1 MFQPPMFYDHI
12 NAKQSQ
18 VSPSTMKVH
27 NTGLYRQ
34 FQRYLI
40 QEAMSPFKFTF
51 PKTWSRDYTLY
62 VLYLWGYFAIFNT
75 DKFGIISQQ
84 CGLHGYDVFYRPTH
98 CVITNPLFRQTF
110 YPRIGRD
117 CVLIKLQPDYGGVM
131 DIVSYY
137 AEMMAL
143 CAESV
148 AVNLVN
154 SKLSYVF
161 FTNGAKEAEEA
172 KKIYDQVGSGEPA
185 VVVDKKFQ
193 NEDGTKAWELFD
205 QNLKNSYIASDILS
219 DMKKIKAMFDT
230 DIGIPNTNTDKKE
243 RMIQSEVM
251 SNNVETL
258 SKCELWYDELQA
270 RFEEAR
276 QMFGFSKEELNVEWR
291 FDLANGGGLNA
302 RDALNLGT
310 VPTRTNVVR

>member
-1 MFQPPMFYDHI
+1 MQAPMFYDHI
-12 NAKQSQ
+12 NAKESMA
-18 VSPSTMKVH
+18 SPSTMKVH

-34 FQRYLI
+34 FQRYLL

-51 PKTWSRDYTLY
+51 PETWAKDYVLY

-75 DKFGIISQQ
+75 DKFGVIPQQ

-98 CVITNPLFRQTF
+98 CIITNPLFRETY
-110 YPRIGRD
+110 YPKIGKD
-117 CVLIKLQPDYGGVM
+117 CTLIKLQPDYGGIM

-143 CAESV
+143 CSESV

-161 FTNGAKEAEEA
+161 FTQGAKEAEEV
-172 KKIYDQVGSGEPA
+172 KKIYDQVGSGEPC
-185 VVVDKKFQ
+185 VVVDKKFRG
-193 NEDGTKAWELFD
+193 EDGTLAWEMFD
-205 QNLKNSYIASDILS
+205 RNVKNNYIASDILS

-230 DIGIPNTNTDKKE
+230 EIGIPNTNTDKKE
-243 RMIQSEVM
+243 RMITSEVL

-258 SKCELWYDELQA
+258 SKCELWLEELQA

-276 QMFGFSKEELNVEWR
+276 NMFGFTKEELNVEWR
-291 FDLANGGGLNA
+291 FDLTKGGNMDES
-302 RDALNLGT
+302 DAINIGAVPKGT
-310 VPTRTNVVR
+310 NSI

>member
-1 MFQPPMFYDHI
+1 MQAPMFYDHI
-12 NAKQSQ
+12 NAKESMA
-18 VSPSTMKVH
+18 SPSTMKVH

-34 FQRYLI
+34 FQRYLL

-51 PKTWSRDYTLY
+51 PETWAKDYVLY

-75 DKFGIISQQ
+75 DKFGVIPQQ
-84 CGLHGYDVFYRPTH
+84 CGLYGYDVFYRPTH
-98 CVITNPLFRQTF
+98 CIITNPLFRETY
-110 YPRIGRD
+110 YPKIGKD
-117 CVLIKLQPDYGGVM
+117 CTLIKLQPDYGGIM

-143 CAESV
+143 CSESV

-161 FTNGAKEAEEA
+161 FAQGGKEGEEV
-172 KKIYDQVGSGEPA
+172 KKIYDQVGAGEPC
-185 VVVDKKFQ
+185 VVVDKKFRDESG
-193 NEDGTKAWELFD
+193 NLAWEMFD
-205 QNLKNSYIASDILS
+205 RNVKNNYIASDILS

-230 DIGIPNTNTDKKE
+230 EIGIPNTNTDKKE
-243 RMIQSEVM
+243 RMITSEVL

-258 SKCELWYDELQA
+258 SKCELWLEELQA

-276 QMFGFSKEELNVEWR
+276 NMFGFTKEELNVEWR
-291 FDLANGGGLNA
+291 FDLTKGGNMDESVAVNIGA
-302 RDALNLGT
+302 
-310 VPTRTNVVR
+310 VPKGPDSV

>member
-1 MFQPPMFYDHI
+1 MQAPMFYDYI
-12 NAKQSQ
+12 NAKESM

-34 FQRYLI
+34 FQRYLL
-40 QEAMSPFKFTF
+40 QEAMSPFKFIF
-51 PKTWSRDYTLY
+51 PKTWAKDYVLY

-75 DKFGIISQQ
+75 DKFGVIPQQ
-84 CGLHGYDVFYRPTH
+84 CGLYGYDVFYRPTH
-98 CVITNPLFRQTF
+98 CIITNPLFRETY
-110 YPRIGRD
+110 YPKIGKD
-117 CVLIKLQPDYGGVM
+117 CTLIKLQPDYGGIM

-143 CAESV
+143 CSESV

-161 FTNGAKEAEEA
+161 FAQGGKEGEEV
-172 KKIYDQVGSGEPA
+172 KKIYDQVGAGEPC
-185 VVVDKKFQ
+185 VVVDKKFRDESG
-193 NEDGTKAWELFD
+193 NLAWEMFD
-205 QNLKNSYIASDILS
+205 RNVKNNYIASDILS

-230 DIGIPNTNTDKKE
+230 EIGIPNTNTDKKE
-243 RMIQSEVM
+243 RMITSEVL

-258 SKCELWYDELQA
+258 SKCELWLEELQA

-276 QMFGFSKEELNVEWR
+276 NMFGFTKEELNVEWR
-291 FDLANGGGLNA
+291 FDLTKGGKMDESVAVNIGA
-302 RDALNLGT
+302 VPKGT
-310 VPTRTNVVR
+310 DPV

>member
-1 MFQPPMFYDHI
+1 MFYDHI
-12 NAKQSQ
+12 NAKESM

-34 FQRYLI
+34 FQRYLL
-40 QEAMSPFKFTF
+40 QEAMSPFKFIF
-51 PKTWSRDYTLY
+51 PKTWAKDYVLY

-75 DKFGIISQQ
+75 DKFGVIPQQ
-84 CGLHGYDVFYRPTH
+84 CGLYGYDVFYRPTH
-98 CVITNPLFRQTF
+98 CIITNPLFRETY
-110 YPRIGRD
+110 YPKIGKD
-117 CVLIKLQPDYGGVM
+117 CTLIKLQPDYGGIM

-143 CAESV
+143 CSESV

-161 FTNGAKEAEEA
+161 FAQGGKEGEEV
-172 KKIYDQVGSGEPA
+172 KKIYDQVGAGEPC
-185 VVVDKKFQ
+185 VVVDKKFRDESG
-193 NEDGTKAWELFD
+193 NLAWEMFD
-205 QNLKNSYIASDILS
+205 RNVKNNYIASDILS

-230 DIGIPNTNTDKKE
+230 EIGIPNTNTDKKE
-243 RMIQSEVM
+243 RMITSEVL

-258 SKCELWYDELQA
+258 SKCELWLEELQA

-276 QMFGFSKEELNVEWR
+276 NMFGFTKEELNVEWR
-291 FDLANGGGLNA
+291 FDLTKGGKMDESVAVNIGA
-302 RDALNLGT
+302 VPKGT
-310 VPTRTNVVR
+310 DSV

>member
-1 MFQPPMFYDHI
+1 MFYDHI
-12 NAKQSQ
+12 NAKESM

-34 FQRYLI
+34 FQRYLL
-40 QEAMSPFKFTF
+40 QEAMSPFKFIF
-51 PKTWSRDYTLY
+51 PKTWAKDYVLY

-75 DKFGIISQQ
+75 DKFGVIPQQ
-84 CGLHGYDVFYRPTH
+84 CGLYGYDVFYRPTH
-98 CVITNPLFRQTF
+98 CIITNPLFRETY
-110 YPRIGRD
+110 YPKIGKD
-117 CVLIKLQPDYGGVM
+117 CTLIKLQPDYGGIM

-143 CAESV
+143 CSESV

-161 FTNGAKEAEEA
+161 FAQGTKEGEEV
-172 KKIYDQVGSGEPA
+172 KKIYDQVGAGEPC
-185 VVVDKKFQ
+185 VVVDKKFRG
-193 NEDGTKAWELFD
+193 EDGTLAWEMFD
-205 QNLKNSYIASDILS
+205 RNVKNNYIASDILS

-230 DIGIPNTNTDKKE
+230 EIGIPNTNTDKKE
-243 RMIQSEVM
+243 RMITSEVL

-258 SKCELWYDELQA
+258 SKCELWLEELQA

-276 QMFGFSKEELNVEWR
+276 NMFGFTKEELNVEWR
-291 FDLANGGGLNA
+291 FDLTKGGNMDESVAVNIGA
-302 RDALNLGT
+302 
-310 VPTRTNVVR
+310 VPKGPDSV

>member
-1 MFQPPMFYDHI
+1 MQAPMFYDHI
-12 NAKQSQ
+12 NAKESMA
-18 VSPSTMKVH
+18 SPGTMKVH

-34 FQRYLI
+34 FQRYLL

-51 PKTWSRDYTLY
+51 PETWAKDYVLY

-75 DKFGIISQQ
+75 DKFGVIPQQ
-84 CGLHGYDVFYRPTH
+84 CGLYGYDVFYRPTH
-98 CVITNPLFRQTF
+98 CIITNPLFRETY
-110 YPRIGRD
+110 YPKIGKD
-117 CVLIKLQPDYGGVM
+117 CTLIKLQPDYGGIM

-143 CAESV
+143 CSESV

-161 FTNGAKEAEEA
+161 FAQGTKEGEEV
-172 KKIYDQVGSGEPA
+172 KKIYDQVGAGEPC
-185 VVVDKKFQ
+185 VVVDKKFRG
-193 NEDGTKAWELFD
+193 EDGTLAWEMFD
-205 QNLKNSYIASDILS
+205 RNVKNNYIASDILS

-230 DIGIPNTNTDKKE
+230 EIGIPNTNTDKKE
-243 RMIQSEVM
+243 RMITSEVL

-258 SKCELWYDELQA
+258 SKCELWLEELQA

-276 QMFGFSKEELNVEWR
+276 NMFGFTKEELNVEWR
-291 FDLANGGGLNA
+291 FDLTKGGNMDESVAVNIGA
-302 RDALNLGT
+302 
-310 VPTRTNVVR
+310 VPK

>member
-1 MFQPPMFYDHI
+1 MFYDHI
-12 NAKQSQ
+12 NAKESM

-34 FQRYLI
+34 FQRYLL

-51 PKTWSRDYTLY
+51 PNTWAKDYVLY

-75 DKFGIISQQ
+75 DKFGIIPQQ
-84 CGLHGYDVFYRPTH
+84 CGLYGYDVFYRPTH
-98 CVITNPLFRQTF
+98 CIITNPLFRETY
-110 YPRIGRD
+110 YPKIGKD
-117 CVLIKLQPDYGGVM
+117 CTLIKLQPDYGGIM

-143 CAESV
+143 CSESV

-161 FTNGAKEAEEA
+161 FAQGTKEGEEV
-172 KKIYDQVGSGEPA
+172 KKIYDQVGAGEPC
-185 VVVDKKFQ
+185 VVVDKKFRG
-193 NEDGTKAWELFD
+193 EDGTLAWEMFD
-205 QNLKNSYIASDILS
+205 RNVKNNYIASDILS

-230 DIGIPNTNTDKKE
+230 EIGIPNTNTDKKE
-243 RMIQSEVM
+243 RMITSEVL

-258 SKCELWYDELQA
+258 SKCELWLEELQE

-276 QMFGFSKEELNVEWR
+276 NMFGFTKEELNVEWR
-291 FDLANGGGLNA
+291 FDLTKGGNMDESVAVNIGA
-302 RDALNLGT
+302 
-310 VPTRTNVVR
+310 VPKGPDSV

>member
-1 MFQPPMFYDHI
+1 MFYDHI
-12 NAKQSQ
+12 NAKESM

-34 FQRYLI
+34 FQRYLL
-40 QEAMSPFKFTF
+40 QEAMSPFKFIF
-51 PKTWSRDYTLY
+51 PKTWAKDYVLY

-75 DKFGIISQQ
+75 DKFGVIPQQ
-84 CGLHGYDVFYRPTH
+84 CGLYGYDVFYRPTH
-98 CVITNPLFRQTF
+98 CIITNPLFRETY
-110 YPRIGRD
+110 YPKIGKD
-117 CVLIKLQPDYGGVM
+117 CTLIKLQPDYGGIM

-143 CAESV
+143 CSESV

-161 FTNGAKEAEEA
+161 FAQGTKEGEEV
-172 KKIYDQVGSGEPA
+172 KKIYDQVGAGEPC
-185 VVVDKKFQ
+185 VVVDKKFRG
-193 NEDGTKAWELFD
+193 EDGTLAWEMFD
-205 QNLKNSYIASDILS
+205 RNVKNNYIASDILS

-230 DIGIPNTNTDKKE
+230 EIGIPNTNTDKKE
-243 RMIQSEVM
+243 RMITSEVL

-258 SKCELWYDELQA
+258 SKCELWLEELQA

-276 QMFGFSKEELNVEWR
+276 NMFGFTKEELNVEWR
-291 FDLANGGGLNA
+291 FDLTKGGNMDESVAVNIGA
-302 RDALNLGT
+302 
-310 VPTRTNVVR
+310 VPKGPAPD

>member
-1 MFQPPMFYDHI
+1 MFYDHI
-12 NAKQSQ
+12 NAKESM

-34 FQRYLI
+34 FQRYLL

-51 PKTWSRDYTLY
+51 PETWAKDYVLY

-75 DKFGIISQQ
+75 DKFGVIPQQ
-84 CGLHGYDVFYRPTH
+84 CGLYGYDVFYRPTH
-98 CVITNPLFRQTF
+98 CIITNPLFRETY
-110 YPRIGRD
+110 YPKIGKD
-117 CVLIKLQPDYGGVM
+117 CTLIKLQPDYGGIM

-143 CAESV
+143 CSESV

-161 FTNGAKEAEEA
+161 FAQGTKEGEEV
-172 KKIYDQVGSGEPA
+172 KKIYDQVGAGEPC
-185 VVVDKKFQ
+185 VVVDKKFRG
-193 NEDGTKAWELFD
+193 EDGTLAWEMFD
-205 QNLKNSYIASDILS
+205 RNVKNNYIASDILS

-230 DIGIPNTNTDKKE
+230 EIGIPNTNTDKKE
-243 RMIQSEVM
+243 RMITSEVL

-258 SKCELWYDELQA
+258 SKCELWLEELQA

-276 QMFGFSKEELNVEWR
+276 NMFGFTKEELNVEWR
-291 FDLANGGGLNA
+291 FDLTKGGNMDESVAVNIGA
-302 RDALNLGT
+302 
-310 VPTRTNVVR
+310 VPKGPDSV

>member
-1 MFQPPMFYDHI
+1 MFYDHI
-12 NAKQSQ
+12 NAKESM

-34 FQRYLI
+34 FQRYLL

-51 PKTWSRDYTLY
+51 PKTWAKDYVLY

-75 DKFGIISQQ
+75 DKFGVIPQQ
-84 CGLHGYDVFYRPTH
+84 CGLYGYDVFYRPTH
-98 CVITNPLFRQTF
+98 CIITNPLFKETY
-110 YPRIGRD
+110 YPKIGKD
-117 CVLIKLQPDYGGVM
+117 CTLIKLQPDYGGIM

-143 CAESV
+143 CSESV

-161 FTNGAKEAEEA
+161 FAKGTKEGEEL
-172 KKIYDQVGSGEPA
+172 KKIYDQVGAGEPC
-185 VVVDKKFQ
+185 VVADKKFRD
-193 NEDGTKAWELFD
+193 EDGSLAWEMFD
-205 QNLKNSYIASDILS
+205 RNVKNNYIASDILS

-230 DIGIPNTNTDKKE
+230 EIGIPNTNTDKKE
-243 RMIQSEVM
+243 RMITSEVL

-258 SKCELWYDELQA
+258 SKCELWLEELQA

-276 QMFGFSKEELNVEWR
+276 NMFGFSKEELNVEWR
-291 FDLANGGGLNA
+291 FDLTKGGNMDES
-302 RDALNLGT
+302 DAINIGA
-310 VPTRTNVVR
+310 VPTGTDSVR

>member
-1 MFQPPMFYDHI
+1 MFYDHI
-12 NAKQSQ
+12 NAKESM

-34 FQRYLI
+34 FQRYLL

-51 PKTWSRDYTLY
+51 PKTWAKDYVLY

-75 DKFGIISQQ
+75 DKFGIIPQQ
-84 CGLHGYDVFYRPTH
+84 CGLYGYDVFYRPTH
-98 CVITNPLFRQTF
+98 CIITNPLFRETY
-110 YPRIGRD
+110 YPKIGKD
-117 CVLIKLQPDYGGVM
+117 CTLIKLQPDYGGIM

-143 CAESV
+143 CSESV

-161 FTNGAKEAEEA
+161 FAQGGKEGEEV
-172 KKIYDQVGSGEPA
+172 KKIYDQVGAGEPC
-185 VVVDKKFQ
+185 VVVDKKFRDESG
-193 NEDGTKAWELFD
+193 NLAWEMFD
-205 QNLKNSYIASDILS
+205 RNVKNNYIASDILS

-230 DIGIPNTNTDKKE
+230 EIGIPNTNTDKKE
-243 RMIQSEVM
+243 RMITSEVL

-258 SKCELWYDELQA
+258 SKCELWLEELQA

-276 QMFGFSKEELNVEWR
+276 NMFGFTKEELNVEWR
-291 FDLANGGGLNA
+291 FDLTKGGNMDESVAVNIGA
-302 RDALNLGT
+302 
-310 VPTRTNVVR
+310 VPKGPDSV

>member
-1 MFQPPMFYDHI
+1 MFYDHI
-12 NAKQSQ
+12 NAKESM

-34 FQRYLI
+34 FQRYLL

-51 PKTWSRDYTLY
+51 PKTWAKDYVLY

-75 DKFGIISQQ
+75 DKFGIIPQQ
-84 CGLHGYDVFYRPTH
+84 CGLYGYDVFYRPTH
-98 CVITNPLFRQTF
+98 CIITNPLFRETY
-110 YPRIGRD
+110 YPKIGKD
-117 CVLIKLQPDYGGVM
+117 CTLIKLQPDYGGIM

-143 CAESV
+143 CSESV

-161 FTNGAKEAEEA
+161 FAQGTKEGEEV
-172 KKIYDQVGSGEPA
+172 KKIYDQVGAGEPC
-185 VVVDKKFQ
+185 VVVDKKFRG
-193 NEDGTKAWELFD
+193 EDGTLAWEMFD
-205 QNLKNSYIASDILS
+205 RNVKNNYIASDILS

-230 DIGIPNTNTDKKE
+230 EIGIPNTNTDKKE
-243 RMIQSEVM
+243 RMITSEVL

-258 SKCELWYDELQA
+258 SKCELWLEELQA

-276 QMFGFSKEELNVEWR
+276 NMFGFTKEELNVEWR
-291 FDLANGGGLNA
+291 FDLTKGGNMDESVAVNIGA
-302 RDALNLGT
+302 
-310 VPTRTNVVR
+310 VPKGPDSV

>member
-1 MFQPPMFYDHI
+1 MQAPMFYDHI
-12 NAKQSQ
+12 NAKESMA
-18 VSPSTMKVH
+18 SPGTMKVH

-34 FQRYLI
+34 FQRYLL

-51 PKTWSRDYTLY
+51 PKTWAKDYVLY

-75 DKFGIISQQ
+75 DKFGIIPQQ
-84 CGLHGYDVFYRPTH
+84 CGLYGYDVFYRPTH
-98 CVITNPLFRQTF
+98 CIITNPLFRETY
-110 YPRIGRD
+110 YPKIGKD
-117 CVLIKLQPDYGGVM
+117 CTLIKLQPDYGGIM

-143 CAESV
+143 CSESV

-161 FTNGAKEAEEA
+161 FAQGTKEGEEV
-172 KKIYDQVGSGEPA
+172 KKIYDQVGAGEPC
-185 VVVDKKFQ
+185 VVVDKKFRG
-193 NEDGTKAWELFD
+193 EDGTLAWEMFD
-205 QNLKNSYIASDILS
+205 RNVKNNYIASDILS

-230 DIGIPNTNTDKKE
+230 EIGIPNTNTDKKE
-243 RMIQSEVM
+243 RMITSEVL

-258 SKCELWYDELQA
+258 SKCELWLEELQA

-276 QMFGFSKEELNVEWR
+276 NMFGFTKEELNVEWR
-291 FDLANGGGLNA
+291 FDLTKGGNMDESVAVNIGA
-302 RDALNLGT
+302 
-310 VPTRTNVVR
+310 VPKGPDSV

>member
-1 MFQPPMFYDHI
+1 MQAPMFYDHI
-12 NAKQSQ
+12 NAKESMA
-18 VSPSTMKVH
+18 SPSTMKVH

-34 FQRYLI
+34 FQRYLL

-51 PKTWSRDYTLY
+51 PKTWAKDYVLY

-75 DKFGIISQQ
+75 DKFGIIPQQ
-84 CGLHGYDVFYRPTH
+84 CGLYGYDVFYRPTH
-98 CVITNPLFRQTF
+98 CIITNPLFRETY
-110 YPRIGRD
+110 YPKIGKD
-117 CVLIKLQPDYGGVM
+117 CTLIKLQPDYGGIM

-143 CAESV
+143 CSESV

-161 FTNGAKEAEEA
+161 FAQGTKEGEEV
-172 KKIYDQVGSGEPA
+172 KKIYDQVGAGEPC
-185 VVVDKKFQ
+185 VVVDKKFRG
-193 NEDGTKAWELFD
+193 EDGTLAWEMFD
-205 QNLKNSYIASDILS
+205 RNVKNNYIASDILS

-230 DIGIPNTNTDKKE
+230 EIGIPNTNTDKKE
-243 RMIQSEVM
+243 RMITSEVL

-258 SKCELWYDELQA
+258 SKCELWLEELQA

-276 QMFGFSKEELNVEWR
+276 NMFGFTKEELNVEWR
-291 FDLANGGGLNA
+291 FDLTKGGNMDESVAVNIGA
-302 RDALNLGT
+302 
-310 VPTRTNVVR
+310 VPKGPDSV

>member
-1 MFQPPMFYDHI
+1 MFYDHI
-12 NAKQSQ
+12 NAKESMI
-18 VSPSTMKVH
+18 SPSTMKVH

-34 FQRYLI
+34 FQRYLL

-51 PKTWSRDYTLY
+51 PETWAKDYVLY

-75 DKFGIISQQ
+75 DKFGVIPQQ
-84 CGLHGYDVFYRPTH
+84 CGLYGYDVFYRPTH
-98 CVITNPLFRQTF
+98 CIITNPLFRETY
-110 YPRIGRD
+110 YPKIGKD
-117 CVLIKLQPDYGGVM
+117 CTLIKLQPDYGGIM

-143 CAESV
+143 CSESV

-161 FTNGAKEAEEA
+161 FAKGTKEGEEL
-172 KKIYDQVGSGEPA
+172 KKIYDQVGAGEPC
-185 VVVDKKFQ
+185 VVADKKFRD
-193 NEDGTKAWELFD
+193 EDGSLAWEMFD
-205 QNLKNSYIASDILS
+205 RNVKNNYIASDILS

-230 DIGIPNTNTDKKE
+230 EIGIPNTNTDKKE
-243 RMIQSEVM
+243 RMITSEVL

-258 SKCELWYDELQA
+258 SKCELWLEELQA

-276 QMFGFSKEELNVEWR
+276 NMFGFSKEELNVEWR
-291 FDLANGGGLNA
+291 FDLTKGGNMDES
-302 RDALNLGT
+302 DAINIGA
-310 VPTRTNVVR
+310 VPTRTVSVR